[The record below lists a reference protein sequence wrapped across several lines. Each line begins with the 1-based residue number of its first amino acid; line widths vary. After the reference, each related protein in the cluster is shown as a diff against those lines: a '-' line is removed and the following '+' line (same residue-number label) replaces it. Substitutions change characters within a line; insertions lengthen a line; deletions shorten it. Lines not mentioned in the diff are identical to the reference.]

1 MSKCESLNNGN
12 RVPYRTG
19 SNGYPGHS
27 HRCYPRDELV
37 DKVSSGLSYDKMT
50 VRLVSSSGEE
60 VVVELI
66 LSEPRKGS
74 CH

>member
-1 MSKCESLNNGN
+1 
-12 RVPYRTG
+12 
-19 SNGYPGHS
+19 
-27 HRCYPRDELV
+27 LV